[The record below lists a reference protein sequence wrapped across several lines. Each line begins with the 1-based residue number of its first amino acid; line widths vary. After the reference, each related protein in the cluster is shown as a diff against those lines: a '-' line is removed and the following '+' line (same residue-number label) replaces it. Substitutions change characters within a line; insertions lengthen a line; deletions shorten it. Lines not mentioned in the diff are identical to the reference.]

1 MKVQWV
7 NKDGVQQ
14 IAAPLS
20 VVFFDHSMYAVVV
33 EQNKPRLMEILPSQ
47 VKNLYYGV
55 QSK

>member
-20 VVFFDHSMYAVVV
+20 VVFHDHFMYAVVV
-33 EQNKPRLMEILPSQ
+33 EQGKPKLMEILPSQ
-47 VKNLYYGV
+47 DKNLYYGV
-55 QSK
+55 QR